1 MSAKNVPAHEGNE
14 ALSSSHSSYEMS
26 TRRRRSPPISL
37 HLQNLSMPLS
47 PSLSI
52 TDDDND
58 EQNESEHESCAF
70 SNDDEVMTP
79 KSCALSISK
88 TKVICMGQVLSLVL
102 ALTGAMQSSLH
113 LDCNLSAPFFCMCSF
128 YTPLCML
135 YLTRLILRERSH
147 RKMQLRQ
154 RPSQSEISPGEM
166 KGQRDNQ
173 RIKKLRAR
181 FEKRNCLLSRWS
193 VCHPDAGGQNENSQ
207 VLGERK
213 PRFVG
218 KRHTRNFSLCGL
230 VSIQSSPLLYLGVA
244 TADVYANYTTILAFK
259 YTTITNV
266 SLFDALAIPSAMV
279 VSRFFFGRRYTRIH
293 FLGVFI
299 CGVGVSMNILL
310 EYEANKER
318 SGDEDLVEE
327 IYPHKMMGDTLAII
341 GGLLFGV
348 DNTLQEI
355 AVRDWGSL
363 EEYLGAMTFFSAII
377 TFVQAL
383 VLERENIGDFFRES
397 SGNETCPKAWG
408 ALLYA
413 VFVLG
418 CMLQYLGISSFLRIS
433 DAAFLNLSLLTG
445 DAWAVCYA
453 IFAENIYPTDG
464 FYLALLI
471 TVSGVVVYEAAPS
484 VHAAKYFGEAESQLH
499 ASAETSSN
507 FQLELN
513 TRELE

>member
-1 MSAKNVPAHEGNE
+1 MKFTI
-14 ALSSSHSSYEMS
+14 L
-26 TRRRRSPPISL
+26 
-37 HLQNLSMPLS
+37 LQ
-47 PSLSI
+47 
-52 TDDDND
+52 
-58 EQNESEHESCAF
+58 
-70 SNDDEVMTP
+70 
-79 KSCALSISK
+79 
-88 TKVICMGQVLSLVL
+88 
-102 ALTGAMQSSLH
+102 
-113 LDCNLSAPFFCMCSF
+113 
-128 YTPLCML
+128 
-135 YLTRLILRERSH
+135 
-147 RKMQLRQ
+147 Q

-341 GGLLFGV
+341 GGLL
-348 DNTLQEI
+348 I
-355 AVRDWGSL
+355 
-363 EEYLGAMTFFSAII
+363 GAREGKYWRFFP
-377 TFVQAL
+377 
-383 VLERENIGDFFRES
+383 ES